1 MESVHLGRDNC
12 LLALEI
18 TCVQLWVFPLD
29 FLDDFGF
36 SPWIIVAYF
45 NYDFRC
51 YTGQN
56 NTILTFNHL
65 HVFSYA
71 IPDE

>member
-36 SPWIIVAYF
+36 SPWIIVAYC
-45 NYDFRC
+45 NSDFTC
-51 YTGQN
+51 YT
-56 NTILTFNHL
+56 
-65 HVFSYA
+65 
-71 IPDE
+71 